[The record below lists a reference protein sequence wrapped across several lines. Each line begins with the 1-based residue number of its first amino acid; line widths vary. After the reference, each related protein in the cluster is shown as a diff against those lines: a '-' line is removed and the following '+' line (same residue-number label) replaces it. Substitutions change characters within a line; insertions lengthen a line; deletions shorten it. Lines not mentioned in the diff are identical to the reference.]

1 MKILGLTGSIGMGK
15 STAAAM
21 VRRLGWPGHDA
32 DATVHRLM
40 AKGGKAVPAIAAA
53 FAGVVV
59 EGAVNRGTLGRRV
72 FGDPA
77 ALRRLE
83 AVLHPLVRA
92 EESVF
97 LRTQARSRRK
107 LVVLDIPLLLE
118 TGGDRRCDAVAVVS
132 CPAFLQA
139 QRVLARPGMSPA
151 RLAAIRAQQ
160 MADGQKRRRADFVI
174 FSGTG
179 RAPAMV
185 RLRRAIAAVLAQ
197 PGPGAWP
204 PRLCPKFSRPRHG
217 HA

>member
-1 MKILGLTGSIGMGK
+1 MRILGLTGSIGMGK

-21 VRRLGWPGHDA
+21 VRRLGWPVHDA

-40 AKGGKAVPAIAAA
+40 AEGGKAVPAIAAA

-59 EGAVNRGTLGRRV
+59 DGAVNRGALGQRV
-72 FGDPA
+72 FGDPV

-83 AVLHPLVRA
+83 AILHPLVRA
-92 EESVF
+92 EENLF
-97 LRTQARSRRK
+97 LRIQARSRRK
-107 LVVLDIPLLLE
+107 LVVLDIPLLFE

-139 QRVLARPGMSPA
+139 QRVLARPGMTLA
-151 RLAAIRAQQ
+151 RLRAIRTQQ
-160 MADGQKRRRADFVI
+160 MGDEQKRRRADFVI

-179 RAPAMV
+179 RALALR
-185 RLRRAIAAVLAQ
+185 RLHRAIAALLAQ
-197 PGPGAWP
+197 SGSGAWP